1 MEVSSSLGV
10 AYRKTT
16 GSTDIVEH
24 ESAIWQAF
32 GQVLGIAAISAN
44 VVILIDG
51 VEGILGGEPAV
62 LTFADKLVA
71 IVAEVPN
78 ATAILLSRPL
88 STPSD
93 LWAGEFVINTEH
105 TLSDIMQMVVRAFEL
120 YEPLQDEPE
129 ERRQVVVKRIAQSA
143 NGSFL
148 WAQLAIEL
156 LQKEKSLDGFLRAL
170 DKTPK
175 SLGHLMQRLT
185 SALESNQGNI
195 KSVLSWLIV
204 ALRPLSLTEVQLLVG
219 VDPRKDAHTGT
230 AAGGSSDIVRSS
242 GSLLVVDDGVVR
254 FRHNALRQFLTD
266 MASQGRI
273 LSPPRDAHRDF
284 TSRMLKTLR
293 TDSRLS
299 DSPTMDLTQ
308 SPALSELF
316 RTDSLFEYAARYWI
330 VHFYNSSMYKTNGEL
345 ALSTEFKKNFPV
357 AVTLP
362 VAEGVVWEPSFAGL
376 DPVEKHMLALRIR
389 RAALDD
395 KSPAVLQSLLNTALV
410 LQRKGE
416 AEAGKY
422 FYQASLISQNVL
434 SLSHTIT
441 STCAVQFLASAE
453 QTAAEQTA
461 AEQTAAEQTAAE
473 QTAGEQTASKGRSDT
488 AHFKEQ
494 MLKTLIEAS
503 SQEHGSKSEQRMQY
517 QMALSELYIKTGE
530 DALAAAVLDDVRD
543 AMVER
548 YGQDSAQANNINKN
562 LAAILQRRST
572 KGDNSVQFTNKLF
585 VLAEQTM
592 DETDP
597 RRIAATF
604 RMAETYEGQG
614 DFPRTEE
621 LLVNVW
627 TQTTEA
633 HRRSQTAELQDAK
646 FGAAIA
652 YIEFLF
658 RRTRD
663 PEATSI
669 LLGLWGEYDRI
680 QAPSETVISRFKH
693 VGKMLQSAGQ
703 LSVALSALTS
713 IWKAYV
719 GNGMQYSDE
728 AALTATSIAELV
740 QKIQSQPEE
749 PGLSSTPPYTVAAS
763 QNSNQQKS
771 LDDHSILRQVF
782 DSRLRTAAA
791 GQLDEA
797 TIQMCNSI
805 SAYHVR
811 QYEWVEAIGIIGTC
825 LQSVWPSVANGGTPS
840 TLPKR
845 LPHQAWALAD
855 RLTYCL
861 TQDHRFEE
869 ALQIHLSMYEASKA
883 SGNADLM
890 ANASQSLIQF
900 YNETQQIDRAIRFHD
915 ELLQRNRKVLGHKHP
930 VTIESLDTL
939 ASLSDSANH
948 LMTSQYY
955 EEIVSRLNTVSSS
968 MGPSEFKAAVR
979 LSELYS
985 EQGRWPEVIKVC
997 EILFGSLDGNRMQ
1010 DFMTAQTIRALHER
1024 YTSAIAQKDGGN
1036 TESLQRAAARY
1047 FEICN
1052 NLFPLEA
1059 AMLAQAAFEL
1069 GEANERSE
1077 AHLWDAIPIYENVIQ
1092 IAPASNEPD
1101 VAGFVAK
1108 AKERLATLYRN
1119 VALDPTKAPLA
1130 ILDCVIAIYFKKYEE
1145 GKAHRRCS
1153 DDANL
1158 ATLAELV
1165 ALYNRTGTAQ
1175 NRSAALDVLQETV
1188 AEIVSYEMSPM
1199 CLWRSAS
1206 KLAAIYS
1213 TNGYGGQGH
1222 QIVKVLRRQAIF
1234 KHSTDEDGFVLKWD
1248 PPSDRRCFVFLATLE
1263 GGLPSSESAT
1273 FSDLMANLLTESFL
1287 LERFT
1292 HAEAFDQKLVN
1303 AARLRRFLTS
1313 NKRHDLAH
1321 ILESRVFDAF
1331 MATLNTTST
1340 PNEQN
1345 MRELLVKTI
1354 EELENDTHQSM
1365 GKSACVAGDKLT
1377 SSHIDQEEFVD
1388 SYEVAFCAYNFAKSL
1403 GAYQEAENVVYGLK
1417 LALYMAGRGV
1427 TGTTTNDVLR
1437 DQMRAQSK
1445 LILQETIGTCKDLN
1459 IDIARMRMSELRDL
1473 VDLLNEHQ
1481 SYAEL
1486 EVRATR
1492 YVCNDG

>member
-1 MEVSSSLGV
+1 MLSSLGV
-10 AYRKTT
+10 AHRKTT

-24 ESAIWQAF
+24 ESATWQAF
-32 GQVLGIAAISAN
+32 GQVLGIAASSAN
-44 VVILIDG
+44 VVVLIDG
-51 VEGILGGEPAV
+51 VETILGGEPAV
-62 LTFADKLVA
+62 LTFVDKLVA
-71 IVAEVPN
+71 IMAEVPN
-78 ATAILLSRPL
+78 ATAILLSRSL

-105 TLSDIMQMVVRAFEL
+105 TLGDIMQMVVRALEPI
-120 YEPLQDEPE
+120 EPLQDEPE
-129 ERRQVVVKRIAQSA
+129 ERRQMVVKRIAQSA

-148 WAQLAIEL
+148 WAQFAIEL

-185 SALESNQGNI
+185 SALESNQGNL
-195 KSVLSWLIV
+195 KAVLSWLLV
-204 ALRPLSLTEVQLLVG
+204 ALRPLSLIEVQLLVG
-219 VDPRKDAHTGT
+219 VDPRKDAPAGT
-230 AAGGSSDIVRSS
+230 AAGGSYDIVRSS
-242 GSLLVVDDGVVR
+242 GSLLVVNDGIVR
-254 FRHNALRQFLTD
+254 FRHNVLRQFLTD

-273 LSPPRDAHRDF
+273 LSPLKDAHRDF
-284 TSRMLKTLR
+284 TLRMLKALR

-308 SPALSELF
+308 SDALSELF
-316 RTDSLFEYAARYWI
+316 RADSLFEYAARYWI
-330 VHFYNSSMYKTNGEL
+330 VHFYNSSMYKLNGEL
-345 ALSTEFKKNFPV
+345 ALPTEFKKSFPV
-357 AVTLP
+357 AVTLS

-376 DPVEKHMLALRIR
+376 DPIEKHTLALRIR

-395 KSPAVLQSLLNTALV
+395 KSPALLQSLLNTALV
-410 LQRKGE
+410 LQRKGDK

-422 FYQASLISQNVL
+422 FYQATLISQNVL
-434 SLSHTIT
+434 SLSSTIT
-441 STCAVQFLASAE
+441 STCAAEYLASAE
-453 QTAAEQTA
+453 QTAE
-461 AEQTAAEQTAAE
+461 
-473 QTAGEQTASKGRSDT
+473 KGGSET

-503 SQEHGSKSEQRMQY
+503 GQEHGSNSEQRIKY
-517 QMALSELYIKTGE
+517 QMALSELYIKMGE
-530 DALAAAVLDDVRD
+530 EALAAAVLDEVRD

-548 YGQDSAQANNINKN
+548 YGQNSAQANNVNKN

-572 KGDNSVQFTNKLF
+572 KGDNGVQFASKLF

-592 DETDP
+592 DQTDP

-621 LLVNVW
+621 LLVKVW
-627 TQTTEA
+627 ALTTEA

-658 RRTRD
+658 RRIRD

-669 LLGLWGEYDRI
+669 LLGLWGECDQI
-680 QAPSETVISRFKH
+680 QAPSETVISRFKQ
-693 VGKMLQSAGQ
+693 VAKMLQSAGQ

-719 GNGMQYSDE
+719 SNGMQYSDE
-728 AALTATSIAELV
+728 AAVTASSIAELV
-740 QKIQSQPEE
+740 QKIQTQPEE
-749 PGLSSTPPYTVAAS
+749 PGLSATTPYTITAS
-763 QNSNQQKS
+763 QNSNQQRS
-771 LDDHSILRQVF
+771 LDDHSVLRQVF

-811 QYEWVEAIGIIGTC
+811 QCEWAEAIGIIGTC
-825 LQSVWPSVANGGTPS
+825 LQSVWPSVANGGTAS

-861 TQDHRFEE
+861 TQDHRFEK

-883 SGNADLM
+883 SENTDLM

-900 YNETQQIDRAIRFHD
+900 YNETNQIDRAIRIHD

-939 ASLSDSANH
+939 ASLCDSAKH

-985 EQGRWPEVIKVC
+985 ERGQWPEVIKAC
-997 EILFGSLDGNRMQ
+997 ELLFGSLDGNRMQ
-1010 DFMTAQTIRALHER
+1010 EFMTAQAIRALHER
-1024 YTSAIAQKDGGN
+1024 YTSAITHKDKGN

-1047 FEICN
+1047 FEFCH
-1052 NLFPLEA
+1052 NLFPLQA
-1059 AMLAQAAFEL
+1059 TMLAQAAFEL

-1077 AHLWDAIPIYENVIQ
+1077 AHHWDAIPIYENVIQ
-1092 IAPASNEPD
+1092 FAPASNEPD

-1119 VALDPTKAPLA
+1119 VALDPTKAPPP
-1130 ILDCVIAIYFKKYEE
+1130 ILECVNAMYVEKYEE

-1153 DDANL
+1153 DDASL

-1165 ALYNRTGTAQ
+1165 ALYNRTGTEQ
-1175 NRSAALDVLQETV
+1175 NQSAALDVLQGTV

-1199 CLWRSAS
+1199 RLWASAS

-1213 TNGYGGQGH
+1213 TNGFGRQGR

-1234 KHSTDEDGFVLKWD
+1234 KDSTDEDGFVLKWD

-1287 LERFT
+1287 LERFAQ
-1292 HAEAFDQKLVN
+1292 AEAFDQKLIN

-1340 PNEQN
+1340 PSEQN

-1377 SSHIDQEEFVD
+1377 SSHIDQGEFVN

-1445 LILQETIGTCKDLN
+1445 LILQETIGNCKDLN
-1459 IDIARMRMSELRDL
+1459 MDIARMRMSELRDL

-1486 EVRATR
+1486 EVRAPR
-1492 YVCNDG
+1492 YMFFW